1 MKTPSPAD
9 ICVVGGLNMDLVVRA
24 ARLPRPGETS
34 MGQGFARFPG
44 GKGANQAVAAARLG
58 ASVRMVGQVGR
69 DSFGD
74 ELVEGLEREGVDTAG
89 VRRVSSPTGVAL
101 IIVDESGQNSI
112 VWVPGANAAWDEEG
126 EADAERW
133 AARCR
138 VLLLPLEAP
147 RAVVERAVRAAKRA
161 GARVILNPAPHRE
174 GDETCFAD
182 VDVLVPNEVEAAS
195 YAGVDREERPD
206 WAAVAQRLRSLGA
219 GAVVV
224 TLGAEGALVV
234 EGEESRHVPAFPVD
248 VVDTTAAGDAFVA
261 GLAVAH
267 LRGLSLLEAA
277 RFAAAAGAV
286 AVTAAGAQPS
296 LPRAAQV
303 EALLKANAPSG

>member
-1 MKTPSPAD
+1 
-9 ICVVGGLNMDLVVRA
+9 MDLVVRA

-34 MGQGFARFPG
+34 MGQDFGRFPG

-74 ELVEGLEREGVDTAG
+74 ELVESLGREGVDAAG
-89 VRRVSSPTGVAL
+89 VRRVSLPTGVAL
-101 IIVDESGQNSI
+101 IVVDEGGQNSI
-112 VWVPGANAAWDEEG
+112 VWVPGANAAWDEEAK
-126 EADAERW
+126 ADVERW

-147 RAVVERAVRAAKRA
+147 RDVVERAVRAAKKA
-161 GARVILNPAPHRE
+161 GARVILNPAPYRQ
-174 GDETCFAD
+174 GDEASFPD
-182 VDVLVPNEVEAAS
+182 VDVLVPNEVEAAL
-195 YAGVDREERPD
+195 YAGVDPRERPD
-206 WAAVAQRLRSLGA
+206 WPAVAHRLRSLDA

-234 EGEESRHVPAFPVD
+234 EGQESHHVPAFAVE
-248 VVDTTAAGDAFVA
+248 VTDTTAAGDAFVA
-261 GLAVAH
+261 GLAVS
-267 LRGLSLLEAA
+267 LLKGLPLLEAA
-277 RFAAAAGAV
+277 RFASAAGAV

-296 LPRAAQV
+296 LPRRAQV
-303 EALLKANAPSG
+303 EALLASVGPSS